1 MLVYDIEFG
10 LLSLINCW
18 NYTSSQSYPIYL
30 TLLAFYQTPEL
41 CIALIG
47 KTDDEEY
54 TC

>member
-1 MLVYDIEFG
+1 MLISDIEFG
-10 LLSLINCW
+10 LLLLINCW
-18 NYTSSQSYPIYL
+18 NYTTSQSYQFYL
-30 TLLAFYQTPEL
+30 TFLAFYQTPQL